1 MVWSMAMR
9 GAADADARVEV
20 GGEDDDEN
28 GIVATVTFPLPV
40 VLTPRAL
47 VAFPGPVLLDT
58 GRMTPC
64 TSRK

>member
-1 MVWSMAMR
+1 MVWSMATR
-9 GAADADARVEV
+9 VVADIDARVEV

-28 GIVATVTFPLPV
+28 GIVATVTLPLPV
-40 VLTPRAL
+40 VLAPRAL
-47 VAFPGPVLLDT
+47 VAFPGPALLDT